1 MTIKPISIHPITMKI
16 KRIKE
21 KLDGLQDEY
30 FELLNKWIRDD
41 NEDDTIEDRHYRY
54 RRMKEVQKDIIV
66 FTNILRELSLEK
78 SKQQLEEAFTPRLQQ
93 MLSQSL
99 SENN

>member
-1 MTIKPISIHPITMKI
+1 
-16 KRIKE
+16 
-21 KLDGLQDEY
+21 
-30 FELLNKWIRDD
+30 
-41 NEDDTIEDRHYRY
+41 
-54 RRMKEVQKDIIV
+54 MKEVQKDIIV

>member
-1 MTIKPISIHPITMKI
+1 MAI
-16 KRIKE
+16 KRVKE

-30 FELLNKWIRDD
+30 FELINKWNRTD
-41 NEDDTIEDRHYRY
+41 NEDDTIEDRHYYY

-66 FTNILRELSLEK
+66 FTNILREMSLEK